1 MAHAEPLL
9 PAGLV
14 QPAVPLPLPAPRWL
28 WANAPLAAALGLER
42 LGWPGGEHGAFA
54 QALAGAAPWP
64 GGLESPQ
71 ASAYAGHQFGR
82 FSARLGDGRV
92 MTVAVLDAPAAGGRI
107 ELQLKGAGPTPFA
120 RGHDGRAVLR
130 SALREALACE
140 ALHGLGVPT
149 TRALALLVSP
159 LQVERDG
166 VAEPVAVLARSAPD
180 FTRFGHFEFLAR
192 SDAAGLEAPERI
204 AALQALA
211 DRMIERHHPALA
223 GRPERHAAWLHALAR
238 RHAEL
243 VARWQV
249 LGFCHGVLNT
259 DNCSVLGLTLDYGPF
274 GFLERFRPE
283 HVGNASDT
291 EGRYRWSAQPA
302 VMRWNLQRLLQA
314 CAPLLGAT
322 PPAREAAGAAIEAS
336 FDRALAQALR
346 RGWAARLGLRAAADE
361 TPRQVAQ
368 RDDLVLRALA
378 LLQRSRADFTLSWC
392 ALADAMQ
399 AGERLE
405 RLPPAHPG
413 AAPPP
418 DPDGLLR
425 EALLAWQADWQAL
438 AAAQG
443 GPDRALLERSN
454 PRVVLRNAL
463 AQTAID
469 AATAGDVAP
478 LQRLMTRLARPFERD
493 RDDERDFG
501 PAQAAAPEI
510 GCSA

>member
-149 TRALALLVSP
+149 TRALALLASP

-283 HVGNASDT
+283 HVCNASDT

-302 VMRWNLQRLLQA
+302 VMRWNLLRLLQA

-336 FDRALAQALR
+336 FDRALAQ
-346 RGWAARLGLRAAADE
+346 
-361 TPRQVAQ
+361 
-368 RDDLVLRALA
+368 A

-425 EALLAWQADWQAL
+425 EALLAWQAGWQAL

-463 AQTAID
+463 TQTAID

-501 PAQAAAPEI
+501 PAQAAVPEI